1 MVGTSVEATVEGWIA
16 ELNDGLSLS
25 AMAVQDRL
33 LDLWGLL
40 DDGEVRRNVERW
52 LTETL
57 DRHLYTSEDL
67 ISRLRT
73 LTDLEAINS

>member
-1 MVGTSVEATVEGWIA
+1 
-16 ELNDGLSLS
+16 
-25 AMAVQDRL
+25 MAVQDRL